1 MIVDDYSSFFACTI
15 LNKIIINFFSDIML
29 SYKKALDKRI
39 IDKDIFQQLI
49 FSFNNFNF
57 DDTKLFRRW
66 KMFVEN

>member
-1 MIVDDYSSFFACTI
+1 MIVDDYSAFFACTI
-15 LNKIIINFFSDIML
+15 LNKIIINFFNDIIL

-66 KMFVEN
+66 KMFVDN